1 MDAPLNERRRS
12 DSLWTI
18 AFEVAG
24 VGIGFI
30 DARGRLLEVNPALAR
45 MLGYTRDE
53 LVGQPWTVG
62 AFDDVGA
69 RADRYLAALL
79 ANSPRI
85 AREWPIRRR
94 DGSTLHALASFRALD
109 DARHGRVVVVTFTDI
124 SERKRTEDEL
134 REREQRLREISQTI
148 DEVFWVA
155 DPAQRTLL
163 YVSAGYEKIWGRPVA
178 DLLAEPASWLQGV
191 HPDDRPRVEA
201 ALALRRN
208 GDHELT
214 FRVVRPDGT
223 LRWVRDR
230 AFAVRDAAGRVVRVT
245 GIAADI
251 SAEVHALDE
260 ARRLARSLEQRV
272 AERTAQ
278 LAEQV
283 GALQVARGALAA
295 SEQRYRYL
303 VDNVGESIVVL
314 QDERVAFCNP
324 RLGELLGLPL
334 ERIVGHPLHEFVH
347 PDDAPMML
355 GRHRRR
361 IAGDDVPAQ
370 YPLRVVRSDGR
381 VLWVDLRV
389 TLVQWQGRPA
399 ALGLV
404 ADVSERRA
412 LEAQLRHTLAERESI
427 LDNSIVGIF
436 FLDAAAR
443 IQWANRSA
451 QQMLVIDGAALPGLD
466 TAALFADV
474 GTHAAFV
481 QRAEAAMRR
490 REALREEVELV
501 RGDGSR
507 FWALVSGQAVGD
519 WGAGEGSVW
528 SVLDIGERKALEAQ
542 LRRTSAELE
551 VILHSALVGVAYTA
565 GHAFQWVNRTL
576 SEMLGHQPREMLGCS
591 TRMLHVD
598 EASWRALGA
607 ACEPVLR
614 RGEAF
619 EAEWPVRHRDGHT
632 LWALLHGRA
641 IDPAEPSLRIIWTML
656 DITGRRRAVE
666 DMQRA
671 LAQQR
676 ELGELKSRFVAM
688 TSHEFRTPLAAIL
701 SSVELLRDYHD
712 RLPAAERDELLGIVQ
727 TSVRRMRQMLDDVL
741 TLGKAEAQ
749 TLEFAP
755 APLALAPLLEAVLA
769 DAQRAAA
776 DAGVGAV
783 PVHLRLHG
791 AAAPRALDERLL
803 RQIVGNLVANAIKYS
818 PAGAPVHVDVECDD
832 AATRIRVADR
842 GIGIPDEHLPLLFEP
857 FYRARN
863 VGAIG
868 GTGLGMAI
876 VKRAVDRHGGRI
888 TVASRVGEGTRV
900 EVTLPHGG

>member
-79 ANSPRI
+79 ANAPRI

-666 DMQRA
+666 DMQR
-671 LAQQR
+671 
-676 ELGELKSRFVAM
+676 
-688 TSHEFRTPLAAIL
+688 
-701 SSVELLRDYHD
+701 
-712 RLPAAERDELLGIVQ
+712 
-727 TSVRRMRQMLDDVL
+727 
-741 TLGKAEAQ
+741 
-749 TLEFAP
+749 
-755 APLALAPLLEAVLA
+755 
-769 DAQRAAA
+769 
-776 DAGVGAV
+776 
-783 PVHLRLHG
+783 
-791 AAAPRALDERLL
+791 
-803 RQIVGNLVANAIKYS
+803 
-818 PAGAPVHVDVECDD
+818 
-832 AATRIRVADR
+832 
-842 GIGIPDEHLPLLFEP
+842 
-857 FYRARN
+857 
-863 VGAIG
+863 
-868 GTGLGMAI
+868 
-876 VKRAVDRHGGRI
+876 
-888 TVASRVGEGTRV
+888 
-900 EVTLPHGG
+900 